1 MMKKAQLYFATNR
14 KHEGRDRW
22 NPTGYGKKFSSD
34 GHENL
39 RFGEITI
46 EYDENEV
53 KEYVTK
59 RHKDGRIGDG
69 EGLSVKLSKAAK
81 KRSVIKAYEDL
92 MSEVD
97 VPISFE
103 SNSSTRFFRDIKDF
117 MMGGNDVVL
126 FLHGYAVDWEDAVGS
141 ALSLEMML
149 NSKRKNN
156 EKNVRVI
163 LFSWPSNGSNMP
175 FAAYKSD
182 RSDARDSA
190 KSVGRGILKLRDF
203 LSTLK
208 RHAEEEKFQVCSGK
222 IHLLCH
228 SMGNYVLENALASK
242 VLGYSGG
249 TLPRIFDQ
257 IFLCAPDVR
266 DDAMEQGALNRL
278 HEMGNR
284 VSIYYNDGD
293 VAMHFSEYTK
303 HFGDRLGHTGNARP
317 AMVHNKIHQI
327 DCSCVVRGFTE
338 HSYYQWATVNEDIMQ
353 SILGVRLDDPERK
366 RKRRAQSREWEMF

>member
-1 MMKKAQLYFATNR
+1 MKKTQIYFATNR

-22 NPTGYGKKFSSD
+22 NPDGYGKKFSSD

-39 RFGEITI
+39 RFGEVTV
-46 EYDENEV
+46 EYYENTVNEFL
-53 KEYVTK
+53 KEKFKGNRV
-59 RHKDGRIGDG
+59 GDG
-69 EGLSVKLSKAAK
+69 EGMTAKLSKMVK
-81 KRSVIKAYEDL
+81 KGSTINAYKDL
-92 MSEVD
+92 STEGPVD
-97 VPISFE
+97 FE
-103 SNSSTRFFRDIKDF
+103 NNSSTRFFRDIKNH
-117 MMGGNDVVL
+117 MMDNNDVVL
-126 FLHGYAVDWEDAVGS
+126 FMHGYAVDWEDAVAS
-141 ALSLEMML
+141 ALSLEFVL
-149 NSKRKNN
+149 NSKRKNGDK
-156 EKNVRVI
+156 EVKVI

-190 KSVGRGILKLRDF
+190 KSVWRGILKLRDF

-208 RHAEEEKFQVCSGK
+208 RHSENSEERVCDSK

-266 DDAMEQGALNRL
+266 DDAMEKSSFNRL

-303 HFGDRLGHTGNARP
+303 YFRDRLGHTGNARP
-317 AMVHNKIHQI
+317 AMVHNKVHQI
-327 DCSCVVRGFTE
+327 DCSAIVKGFTE

-353 SILGVRLDDPERK
+353 SIQGISLDDTTRK

>member
-1 MMKKAQLYFATNR
+1 MKKTQIYFATNR

-22 NPTGYGKKFSSD
+22 NPKGYGKKFSSD

-39 RFGEITI
+39 RFGQVAV
-46 EYDENEV
+46 EYDESVVNEFLSKKFKGNRV
-53 KEYVTK
+53 
-59 RHKDGRIGDG
+59 GDG
-69 EGLSVKLSKAAK
+69 EKMSAKLSKMV
-81 KRSVIKAYEDL
+81 KRNSTIKVYKDFSTEKQ
-92 MSEVD
+92 VD
-97 VPISFE
+97 FE
-103 SNSSTRFFRDIKDF
+103 NNSSTQFFRDIKNH

-126 FLHGYAVDWEDAVGS
+126 FMHGYAVDWEDAVAS
-141 ALSLEMML
+141 AMSLEFML
-149 NSKRKNN
+149 NSKRGNGSK
-156 EKNVRVI
+156 EVKVI

-208 RHAEEEKFQVCSGK
+208 RHTDNEAEKVCNSK

-228 SMGNYVLENALASK
+228 SMGNYVLENALAYK

-266 DDAMEQGALNRL
+266 DDAMEKSALSRL

-317 AMVHNKIHQI
+317 AMIHNKVHQI
-327 DCSCVVRGFTE
+327 DCTPIVKGFTE

-353 SILGVRLDDPERK
+353 SIQGVPLDDDSRM
-366 RKRRAQSREWEMF
+366 RRRRAQSREWEMF

>member
-1 MMKKAQLYFATNR
+1 MKKTQIYFATNR

-22 NPTGYGKKFSSD
+22 NPDGYGKKFSSD

-39 RFGEITI
+39 RFGEVTV
-46 EYDENEV
+46 EYYENTVNEFL
-53 KEYVTK
+53 KEKFKGNKV
-59 RHKDGRIGDG
+59 GDG
-69 EGLSVKLSKAAK
+69 EGMTAKLSKMVK
-81 KRSVIKAYEDL
+81 KGSTINAYKDL
-92 MSEVD
+92 STEGPVD
-97 VPISFE
+97 FE
-103 SNSSTRFFRDIKDF
+103 NNSSTRFFRDIKNH
-117 MMGGNDVVL
+117 MMDNNDVVL
-126 FLHGYAVDWEDAVGS
+126 FMHGYAVDWEDAVAS
-141 ALSLEMML
+141 ALSLEFVL
-149 NSKRKNN
+149 NSKRKNGDK
-156 EKNVRVI
+156 EVKVI

-208 RHAEEEKFQVCSGK
+208 RHSENSEERVCDSK

-266 DDAMEQGALNRL
+266 DDAMEKSSFNRL

-303 HFGDRLGHTGNARP
+303 YFGDRLGHTGNARP
-317 AMVHNKIHQI
+317 AMVHNKVHQI
-327 DCSCVVRGFTE
+327 DCSAIVKGFTE

-353 SILGVRLDDPERK
+353 SIQGISLDDTTRK

>member
-1 MMKKAQLYFATNR
+1 
-14 KHEGRDRW
+14 
-22 NPTGYGKKFSSD
+22 
-34 GHENL
+34 
-39 RFGEITI
+39 
-46 EYDENEV
+46 
-53 KEYVTK
+53 
-59 RHKDGRIGDG
+59 
-69 EGLSVKLSKAAK
+69 
-81 KRSVIKAYEDL
+81 
-92 MSEVD
+92 
-97 VPISFE
+97 
-103 SNSSTRFFRDIKDF
+103 
-117 MMGGNDVVL
+117 MGGNDVVL
-126 FLHGYAVDWEDAVGS
+126 FMHGYAVDWEDAVAS
-141 ALSLEMML
+141 AMSLEFML
-149 NSKRKNN
+149 NSKRGNGSK
-156 EKNVRVI
+156 EVKVI

-208 RHAEEEKFQVCSGK
+208 RHTDNEAEKVCNSK

-228 SMGNYVLENALASK
+228 SMGKYVLENALAYK

-257 IFLCAPDVR
+257 IFLCAPDLR
-266 DDAMEQGALNRL
+266 DDAMEKSALSRL

-317 AMVHNKIHQI
+317 AMIHNKVHQI
-327 DCSCVVRGFTE
+327 DCTPIVKGFTE

-353 SILGVRLDDPERK
+353 SIQGVPLDDDSRM
-366 RKRRAQSREWEMF
+366 RRRREWEMF